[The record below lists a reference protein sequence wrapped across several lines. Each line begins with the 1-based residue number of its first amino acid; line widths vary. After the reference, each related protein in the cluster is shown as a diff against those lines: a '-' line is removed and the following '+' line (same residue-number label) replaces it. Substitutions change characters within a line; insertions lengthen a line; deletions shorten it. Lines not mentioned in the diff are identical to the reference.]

1 MYEKAITNNDDRMIK
16 FCRNIFD
23 VYDKF
28 EINGHIKRPNGE

>member
-1 MYEKAITNNDDRMIK
+1 MYEKAIANKDNRIIK

-28 EINGHIKRPNGE
+28 EINLEKNFFFEI